1 MASDKREKAIK
12 YLTEEI
18 RSLRMAPQIN
28 GCGPENWAEQLEV
41 METCLQA
48 VRSVHFADAGK
59 MQPLTLE
66 QLREMVDKP
75 AYLYIYDTALRSGWD
90 IIKAVTKD
98 KIIFRGWN
106 TVYVPISSLGKRFDL
121 YAYPPAHIDRE
132 AWETC
137 EWCGD
142 LGDSRY
148 KLYAGF
154 CMQKAADD
162 IYEEETEKLNYCP
175 KCGRPLTEEAWA
187 RLEKRL
193 CRGSEKE
200 D

>member
-1 MASDKREKAIK
+1 MK
-12 YLTEEI
+12 
-18 RSLRMAPQIN
+18 N
-28 GCGPENWAEQLEV
+28 EV
-41 METCLQA
+41 
-48 VRSVHFADAGK
+48 RPIDANA
-59 MQPLTLE
+59 TIE
-66 QLREMVDKP
+66 
-75 AYLYIYDTALRSGWD
+75 ALRANFQQGSWYGCEEPGYQ
-90 IIKAVTKD
+90 IAEE
-98 KIIFRGWN
+98 
-106 TVYVPISSLGKRFDL
+106 TVSEMPTIGPY
-121 YAYPPAHIDRE
+121 PAHIDRE